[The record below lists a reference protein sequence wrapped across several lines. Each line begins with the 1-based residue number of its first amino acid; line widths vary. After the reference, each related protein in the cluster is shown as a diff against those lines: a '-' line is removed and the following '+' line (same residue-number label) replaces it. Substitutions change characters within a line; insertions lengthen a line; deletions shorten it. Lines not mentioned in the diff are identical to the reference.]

1 MRIVL
6 LKLYEVIRSLL
17 TLFLRGVAKL
27 LSYMLYKCLSK
38 CHDVKLMFENDD
50 LKIMDVYRAVLS
62 L

>member
-6 LKLYEVIRSLL
+6 LVLYEVNRSLL

-27 LSYMLYKCLSK
+27 TSCMSFKSLSK
-38 CHDVKLMFENDD
+38 CHDVKLMFENHD
-50 LKIMDVYRAVLS
+50 LKIMDVCSAVLS